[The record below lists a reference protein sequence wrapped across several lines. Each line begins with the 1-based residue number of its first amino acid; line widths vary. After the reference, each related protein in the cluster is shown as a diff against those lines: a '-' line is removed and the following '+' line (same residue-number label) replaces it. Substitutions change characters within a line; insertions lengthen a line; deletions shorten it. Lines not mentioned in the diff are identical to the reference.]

1 MLVRKLLAWA
11 AEAPPNERAPAAA
24 ALARAL
30 MDRTLLPVEQDE
42 AEMALTVLADD
53 SSPLVRRALAAE
65 LAPRADAPR
74 HILLTLAHDQT
85 DVAEPILRQSGA
97 LSPAELID
105 CARMGGAPAHMA
117 IASRADTP
125 PAVCAALADACGRE
139 AALSLLANAGAHCD
153 GATLGR
159 LTERFCDDVEVREA
173 LLAREDLP
181 PASRAALV
189 DATASA
195 LRALVME
202 RGWMSGERVERAVRE
217 ASDQGVVAVPR
228 DGQDEALALVRSL
241 RGRGRLTPALL
252 LRGILSGDQMLL
264 AAALAE
270 LGGVDFARAQGYV
283 AAPEGPGFAALCARA
298 ELPEALV
305 EVFRAAA
312 LAARRW
318 RNESDVIEG
327 GRLIREIVD
336 PVLAAAEKAAPGPA
350 GDGAPVVA
358 LLRRLQSEAIRREAR
373 NFQHKVRE
381 IPLTVDVRGRPQT
394 AESVLQ
400 RRIASLFR
408 APRAA

>member
-1 MLVRKLLAWA
+1 
-11 AEAPPNERAPAAA
+11 
-24 ALARAL
+24 
-30 MDRTLLPVEQDE
+30 
-42 AEMALTVLADD
+42 
-53 SSPLVRRALAAE
+53 
-65 LAPRADAPR
+65 
-74 HILLTLAHDQT
+74 
-85 DVAEPILRQSGA
+85 
-97 LSPAELID
+97 
-105 CARMGGAPAHMA
+105 
-117 IASRADTP
+117 
-125 PAVCAALADACGRE
+125 
-139 AALSLLANAGAHCD
+139 
-153 GATLGR
+153 
-159 LTERFCDDVEVREA
+159 
-173 LLAREDLP
+173 
-181 PASRAALV
+181 
-189 DATASA
+189 
-195 LRALVME
+195 ME

-252 LRGILSGDQMLL
+252 LRGILSGDQTLL

-318 RNESDVIEG
+318 RNEADVIEG